1 MTNRSSEAATLLPI
15 LHSSQPGADRE
26 IERQVERGSMFT
38 HTAIGRNALRVG
50 EVEAFLYGLIDV
62 LMEKGLVDSEDLQ
75 AATEKVRSQLARD
88 GDVPNAGV
96 SLRIDAP
103 KEALHPDVQVDCAE
117 RMHICK
123 AICCKLDFA
132 LTAEEVEAG
141 EVKWDLGRPY
151 HIRHCA
157 QGFCVHNDRPTGNCG
172 VYTDRPTICR
182 TYSCAKD
189 KRIWKDFERMELNEE
204 WLAEN
209 FSSESRPT
217 MIAAIMQTVEPRVAD
232 EFENRHE
239 G

>member
-1 MTNRSSEAATLLPI
+1 MNSRVPRTAASSPVLQAVQLETT
-15 LHSSQPGADRE
+15 RE

-38 HTAIGRNALRVG
+38 HTAIGRNALRLG
-50 EVEAFLYGLIDV
+50 EAEAYLYGLIDV
-62 LMEKGLVDSEDLQ
+62 LMAKGLLDSKELQ
-75 AATEKVRSQLARD
+75 AATEKVRNQLAHD

-103 KEALHPDVQVDCAE
+103 KETQHPAVKVNCAE

-141 EVKWDLGRPY
+141 DVKWDLGRPY
-151 HIRHCA
+151 YIRHCP
-157 QGFCVHNDRPTGNCG
+157 QGFCVHNDRGTGNCSA
-172 VYTDRPTICR
+172 YDHRPTICR

-189 KRIWKDFERMELNEE
+189 IRIWKNFENMELNGE

-209 FSSESRPT
+209 FSTGSRPI
-217 MIAAIMQTVEPRVAD
+217 MMAAMMQTVQAAVAD
-232 EFENRHE
+232 ES
-239 G
+239 